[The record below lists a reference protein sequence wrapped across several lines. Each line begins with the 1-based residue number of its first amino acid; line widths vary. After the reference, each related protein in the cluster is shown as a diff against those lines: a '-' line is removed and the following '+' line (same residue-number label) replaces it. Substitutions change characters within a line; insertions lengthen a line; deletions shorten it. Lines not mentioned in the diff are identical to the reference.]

1 MGLETG
7 TYINSLVTTNPTGA
21 DLRSQGDDHIRLLKS
36 TIKASF
42 PDVDDA
48 ALTIHNKATAPSTPL
63 TGTIWRDTTN
73 SLWKFYNGSGWI
85 TLPFAFNTSNSV
97 DVNAGTIDGV
107 TLGTNSA
114 VTEAQIDN
122 INVNGNAITS
132 TNSNGDLTIT
142 PNGTGEIILDGQ
154 KWPQADGSST
164 NYLTTNGAGQ
174 IAWTTNTVVTSE
186 TNASN
191 SATTATAQAVIA
203 TAKAVLT
210 AADVV
215 STNADVVSCNAVLDT
230 FDDRF
235 LGSKGSVPTVDND
248 GATLTDG
255 ALYFLTTTNRMFVY
269 DLATT
274 TWLQLAPSDADQAN
288 INVVAGN
295 ILYQEDL
302 GSIADSVSSG
312 SGSDISTVAGSIANI
327 NTVAGISSN
336 ITAVAGDATD
346 IGVVAGKATEIGLL
360 GTSAAVA
367 DLALVG
373 VSSVITDMD
382 LIGATGVIGN
392 LATVAT
398 NVANVNLTGGS
409 IANVNLTGGSIANV
423 NTTAGSIA
431 NVNTV
436 ASNIAGVNSFNDRYR
451 IASSAPASSLDAGD
465 LYFDT
470 TLNELKAYGT
480 SWQSTA
486 PSAANQ
492 VHINN
497 VSGAIV
503 YQEDLG
509 SIADALSS
517 SSSSGDIAT
526 VATAIA
532 NVNLTGSN
540 IANVNLTGGSIANVN
555 LTGGSISNVNTVAGS
570 IADINRYAQEYTIS
584 SSTPTSPTPAEGDLW
599 YDSTNNL
606 MKYHNGSGFISIA
619 SGIADVESDTSPT
632 LGGALD
638 CNNVNITN
646 CGTVSGSNLQ
656 MDFGSI
662 A

>member
-7 TYINSLVTTNPTGA
+7 TYINSLVSTNPLGS
-21 DLRSQGDDHIRLLKS
+21 DERSRGDDHIRLLKA
-36 TIKASF
+36 TIRASF

-48 ALTIHNKATAPSTPL
+48 ALTIHNGSSAPSTPQ
-63 TGTIWRDTTN
+63 TGTVWRDTGN

-85 TLPFAFNTSNSV
+85 TLAVSFSASNSV
-97 DVNAGTIDGV
+97 DVNAGTIDGI

-122 INVNGNAITS
+122 ININGNAITS

-164 NYLTTNGAGQ
+164 NYLTTNGSGQ
-174 IAWTTNTVVTSE
+174 IAWTANTVPASE
-186 TNASN
+186 ASATA

-210 AADVV
+210 AADAA
-215 STNADVVSCNAVLDT
+215 TCNAVLDT

-269 DLATT
+269 DLGTT

-302 GSIADSVSSG
+302 GSITDSVSSG

-373 VSSVITDMD
+373 VSSVITDLD

-392 LATVAT
+392 IATVAT
-398 NVANVNLTGGS
+398 NA
-409 IANVNLTGGSIANV
+409 
-423 NTTAGSIA
+423 
-431 NVNTV
+431 
-436 ASNIAGVNSFNDRYR
+436 
-451 IASSAPASSLDAGD
+451 
-465 LYFDT
+465 
-470 TLNELKAYGT
+470 
-480 SWQSTA
+480 
-486 PSAANQ
+486 
-492 VHINN
+492 
-497 VSGAIV
+497 
-503 YQEDLG
+503 
-509 SIADALSS
+509 
-517 SSSSGDIAT
+517 
-526 VATAIA
+526 
-532 NVNLTGSN
+532 
-540 IANVNLTGGSIANVN
+540 
-555 LTGGSISNVNTVAGS
+555 SNVNAVGGISANVTTVAGISANVTTVAGVSGNVSTVAGS
-570 IADINRYAQEYTIS
+570 ISDINRYAQEYIIS

-599 YDSTNNL
+599 YDSTNNVL
-606 MKYHNGSGFISIA
+606 KYHNGTGFISIA
-619 SGIADVESDTSPT
+619 SGIADVVSDSSPQ
-632 LGGALD
+632 LGAALD
-638 CNNVNITN
+638 CQNNNINN
-646 CGTVSGSNLQ
+646 CGTVDGSNLQ

>member
-1 MGLETG
+1 MSLETG
-7 TYINSLVTTNPTGA
+7 TYINSLVSTNPLGS
-21 DLRSQGDDHIRLLKS
+21 DERSRGDDHIRLLKA

-42 PDVDDA
+42 PDVDEVVA
-48 ALTIHNKATAPSTPL
+48 TVHSGSSAPVNKQA
-63 TGTIWRDTTN
+63 GTVWRDTSN
-73 SLWKFYNGSGWI
+73 NLWKFYSGSGWV
-85 TLPFAFNTSNSV
+85 TLPFSTTVSNSV
-97 DVNAGTIDGV
+97 DINAGSIDAV

-132 TNSNGDLTIT
+132 TDTDGDLTIT

-174 IAWTTNTVVTSE
+174 IAWTTNTVPTSE

-215 STNADVVSCNAVLDT
+215 STSSAVVSCNAVLDT

-288 INVVAGN
+288 IDVVAGN

-302 GSIADSVSSG
+302 GSITDSVTSG

-327 NTVAGISSN
+327 NLCGNDIAN
-336 ITAVAGDATD
+336 INAVASDATD

-373 VSSVITDMD
+373 VSSVITDLD
-382 LIGATGVIGN
+382 LIGASGVIGN
-392 LATVAT
+392 IATVAT
-398 NVANVNLTGGS
+398 NA
-409 IANVNLTGGSIANV
+409 
-423 NTTAGSIA
+423 
-431 NVNTV
+431 
-436 ASNIAGVNSFNDRYR
+436 
-451 IASSAPASSLDAGD
+451 
-465 LYFDT
+465 
-470 TLNELKAYGT
+470 
-480 SWQSTA
+480 
-486 PSAANQ
+486 
-492 VHINN
+492 
-497 VSGAIV
+497 
-503 YQEDLG
+503 
-509 SIADALSS
+509 
-517 SSSSGDIAT
+517 
-526 VATAIA
+526 
-532 NVNLTGSN
+532 
-540 IANVNLTGGSIANVN
+540 
-555 LTGGSISNVNTVAGS
+555 SNVNAVGGISANVTTVAGISANVTTVAGVSANVSTVAGS
-570 IADINRYAQEYTIS
+570 ISDINRYAQEYIIS

-599 YDSTNNL
+599 YDSTNNVL
-606 MKYHNGSGFISIA
+606 KYHNGTGFISIA
-619 SGIADVESDTSPT
+619 SGIADVVSDGSPQ
-632 LGGALD
+632 LGAALD
-638 CNNVNITN
+638 CQNNNINN
-646 CGTVSGSNLQ
+646 CGTVDGSNLQ